1 MQVITFMLSLVGCA
15 MYELRPGS
23 NRILFFFYDGE
34 RFVLLHGFRKKTQ
47 KTPRHEIDT
56 ARAQMDEYIRRN
68 K

>member
-1 MQVITFMLSLVGCA
+1 